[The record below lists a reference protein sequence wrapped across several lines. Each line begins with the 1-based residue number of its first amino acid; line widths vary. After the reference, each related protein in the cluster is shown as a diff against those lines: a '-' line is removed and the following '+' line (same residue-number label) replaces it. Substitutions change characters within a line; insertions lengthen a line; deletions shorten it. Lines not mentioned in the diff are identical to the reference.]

1 MGLQTIIKK
10 LLNEWINPNSKRF
23 ITDTYFNPTITWYL
37 APHAMDRMSDD
48 RNIKNVSEEDI
59 FDVCQKAT
67 PKIYK
72 YFSDKR
78 NSFKGG
84 PGFQFVILDKN
95 DYYLSIGCIVE
106 RHETLNNIDVSIK
119 TVSKTGSILRKK
131 GFVEPDEGAQLTI
144 EV

>member
-1 MGLQTIIKK
+1 MGLKTIIKK
-10 LLNEWINPNSKRF
+10 LLNEWISPGSKRF

-37 APHAMDRMSDD
+37 SPHAMDRMVDD
-48 RNIKNVSEEDI
+48 RNIEDVSEETI

-67 PKIYK
+67 PEIYR

-84 PGFQFVILDKN
+84 PGFQFVILDKY
-95 DYYLSIGCIVE
+95 DYYLSIGCLVE
-106 RHETLNNIDVSIK
+106 RHETLYNIDISIK
-119 TVSKTGSILRKK
+119 TVSRTGSVLKK
-131 GFVEPDEGAQLTI
+131 RGFVEPHEGVQLTI